1 MVDLPNYKISWWIFP
16 SFFFVCLPMFTRP
29 GMCWTGPPGPQF
41 WYTNPV
47 GSPDAPDS
55 VRSTLA
61 ALQQNEVI
69 YKWPGQVHGSYI
81 YSSSRLY
88 GSYIS
93 CYIYIVHGDN
103 PLVNIPKKND
113 GKIHHAF
120 SMGKSTIST
129 GPCSIANCLFTRGYR
144 GETTM
149 IW

>member
-1 MVDLPNYKISWWIFP
+1 MVDLPNYKMHGG
-16 SFFFVCLPMFTRP
+16 SFHGFFLYVYPCLPGRV
-29 GMCWTGPPGPQF
+29 CVEQVPQVPI

-69 YKWPGQVHGSYI
+69 YKWPGLVHGSYI

-93 CYIYIVHGDN
+93 CYIYSSWGLPSGKHTQ
-103 PLVNIPKKND
+103 KND